1 VAAAQVVSELL
12 LLLAS
17 GEVRS
22 GEALAGKLGITRAA
36 VWKQIG
42 ALRKL
47 GVEIEAVPGQGY
59 RLARPFEPLDAR
71 AIETQLSDRAH
82 AQLASLEVLRSVDS
96 TNARLIAVAPP
107 PAGRAAVCIAE
118 HQTAGRGR
126 RGRTWVAP
134 LGAGLCMSVA
144 WQFSTPPPQLGA
156 LGLAIGVGAAHAL
169 HALGFGDVQLKWPN
183 DLVARG
189 AKLGGILTELQGE
202 MDGPAHVVVGIGLN
216 MDLPPAAREQIAAAG
231 NPAVTDLRELGG
243 GTSPSRNEVAAAIAS
258 ALIETLAR
266 FELAGFAAFRA
277 AWSALDVLAGE
288 EVVVRSGER
297 TQTGRACGVDQ
308 DGALM
313 LEREG
318 RVQRLVAGEASLRR
332 E

>member
-12 LLLAS
+12 VLLAS

-22 GEALAGKLGITRAA
+22 GEALAGRLGITRAA

-59 RLARPFEPLDAR
+59 RLARPFELLDAR
-71 AIETQLSDRAH
+71 AIEAQLSDRAH

-96 TNARLIAVAPP
+96 TNARLLAAAPP
-107 PAGRAAVCIAE
+107 PAGRAALCFAE
-118 HQTAGRGR
+118 YQTSGRGR
-126 RGRTWVAP
+126 RGRSWVAP

-144 WQFSTPPPQLGA
+144 WRFVTPPPQLGA

-169 HALGFGDVQLKWPN
+169 HALGYGDVQLKWPN

-202 MDGPAHVVVGIGLN
+202 MDGPAHVVVGIGVN
-216 MDLPPAAREQIAAAG
+216 VDLPAAARQAIAAAG
-231 NPAVTDLRELGG
+231 NPQVTDLRELGG
-243 GTSPSRNEVAAAIAS
+243 AAPARNELAAAIAS

-297 TQTGRACGVDQ
+297 TQSGRACGVDQ

-313 LEREG
+313 LEHEG

-332 E
+332 A

>member
-1 VAAAQVVSELL
+1 VSELL

-17 GEVRS
+17 GKVRS
-22 GEALAGKLGITRAA
+22 GEALAGELGVTRAA

-47 GVEIEAVPGQGY
+47 GVEIEAVAGQGY
-59 RLARPFEPLDAR
+59 RLTRPFELLDGR
-71 AIETQLSDRAH
+71 AIGAQLSDRAH
-82 AQLASLEVLRSVDS
+82 AQLASLDVLRSVDS
-96 TNARLIAVAPP
+96 TNARLLAAPPP
-107 PAGRAAVCIAE
+107 PAGRAALCIAE
-118 HQTAGRGR
+118 YQTAGRGR
-126 RGRTWVAP
+126 RGRSWVAP

-144 WQFSTPPPQLGA
+144 WQFVTPPPQLGA

-216 MDLPPAAREQIAAAG
+216 VDLPAAAREAIAAAG
-231 NPAVTDLRELGG
+231 NPQVTDLRELAGG
-243 GTSPSRNEVAAAIAS
+243 PAPSRNEIAAAIAS

-288 EVVVRSGER
+288 EVVVRSGDR
-297 TQTGRACGVDQ
+297 THSGRACGVDQ

-313 LEREG
+313 LEHEG

-332 E
+332 A